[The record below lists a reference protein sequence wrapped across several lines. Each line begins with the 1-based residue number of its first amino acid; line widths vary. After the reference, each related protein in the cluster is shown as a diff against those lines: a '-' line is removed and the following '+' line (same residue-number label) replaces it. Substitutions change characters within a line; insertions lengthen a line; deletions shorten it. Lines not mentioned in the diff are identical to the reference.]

1 MRNKAG
7 FTLIEIM
14 VSLVLVGL
22 IASVA
27 GTSVL
32 MGLRGYIN
40 TRENDVITQKAQL
53 AMNRIN
59 REFIELSNVKDDKEG
74 CIIYESPYG
83 WRAIKM
89 VEMDGYK
96 TIKLFFIPAS
106 VISCDS
112 LPAGDTLVDGVDSFA
127 IRYNPNPTGTTSLW
141 SKGEDIRNL
150 YALSI
155 QMALN
160 RPETGGTVSFSSTVS
175 PRNNNNAGGS
185 AVPTT
190 DNMPPDYASKTCF
203 VATAAW
209 GDRDHPM
216 VELLREF
223 RDRVLAKT
231 ETGAAFVRLYYRVGP
246 TLAAAIEG
254 NPLAC
259 LAARILISPL
269 AGLSF
274 FALYFPALI
283 PLVLVLSWGG
293 ARLILSRPRGRLLQR
308 PSPRGQRGAILVT
321 LIAAMV
327 VFSALSAVM
336 ISMFGSAS
344 LGQAASN
351 NVMRAYYLAESGFRY
366 AASVYVNAADES
378 ARETQMVAMNKQEY
392 TLSGNDGKFQI
403 TVYPYYYKYVST
415 VSTSSPYTISTKIPG
430 EFPFPPPGS
439 SYGLSYYYNTN
450 AWVEVWKPG
459 NTPVYE
465 KITGVSTHTHQ
476 GFNEVRFYKTT
487 GPWDVTAGTKI
498 MPACVADPAKMTLAD
513 EDGDGTPDLV
523 YKHDTSDTGGRI
535 FPPRNGVIMV
545 QFQNEKPR
553 ALRYLRND
561 IDNRRFLGVHDPN
574 GGSVA
579 GKTLG
584 SNYVRM
590 TPFVGVESL
599 GTFGQGSQ
607 AVSRKVTYETPIG
620 YMTLTAPKTEVKEQF
635 GSSLANWYTGS
646 EVSHIGTQI
655 VEGGAMRLTG
665 ERTTNVAPASS
676 CLLFR
681 ENQIA
686 LNWSAAFVS
695 SGAQE
700 NFETEW
706 RRAGRYLSYDVQ
718 AKIFLNSTNQIYAG
732 GVSFRLDEAGNSL
745 GFTILSSVSGIY
757 STNGCDRDGIPD
769 GMTGTGNIIQNN
781 PYLILWMKEA
791 ARTEQNFSTD
801 LSLHQDPSSVTYPP
815 PLGTGTRAIRIGAC
829 SFWQTG
835 NRVRF
840 VNING
845 SLPGGISEGVDY
857 FIRVITSSGIR
868 YVYLFDTYENAV
880 GLDTALP
887 WQGLRDI
894 TTAGSGASNMV
905 AQDPQWTKLVQKELN
920 QFPFVGD
927 VYRVL
932 KQEGSLFIHFRDWT
946 TLKVRVV
953 EAPSLSFKNGGGA
966 GLEIVSGNI
975 VYQTQDDTVGGTVA
989 AIAQVRN
996 DPIYWNRYD
1005 QQPAEWNW
1013 EAGTAAGVLL
1023 LEVLKEEGGTT
1034 IRPYTFTSGKKLYV
1048 GNPPYGTWM
1057 ATAGIPST
1065 VTDESV
1071 AMRNR
1076 DNWVQ
1081 VFVGDKDGPDD
1092 PNSDPLDTSR
1102 ALSPRD
1108 QIFWSPDRVGY
1119 PGITTTSNDRFSLVT
1134 MGDYRNECFARRF
1147 PSRQNTWPI
1156 GDFMRL
1162 GKAQYDGS
1170 TFFNTPTSGTAFS
1183 SSRPEIGLHAYG
1195 PADSIT
1201 NLYYDDFAV
1210 RFGPVGGVRSGF
1222 LLPVQR

>member
-32 MGLRGYIN
+32 MGLRGYLN

-59 REFIELSNVKDDKEG
+59 REFIELSAVKDDTES

-89 VEMDGYK
+89 VEVEGKK
-96 TIKLFFIPAS
+96 TIKLFFIDAT
-106 VISCDS
+106 VNSCGS
-112 LPAGDTLVDGVDSFA
+112 LTAGDTLVDGVSSFA
-127 IRYNPNPTGTTSLW
+127 IRYNPDTTGTTSLW
-141 SKGEDIRNL
+141 SKSQDIRNL
-150 YALSI
+150 YALSV

-160 RPETGGTVSFSSTVS
+160 RPETGGWVPFSTTVS

-185 AVPTT
+185 AVPTP
-190 DNMPPDYASKTCF
+190 DNLPPDYASKTCF

-223 RDRVLAKT
+223 RDRVLSKT
-231 ETGAAFVRLYYRVGP
+231 ETGVAFVRMYYRVGP

-259 LAARILISPL
+259 LVARILISPL
-269 AGLSF
+269 AGLAF
-274 FALYFPALI
+274 FALYVPLLI
-283 PLVLVLSWGG
+283 PLVLILSWGL
-293 ARLILSRPRGRLLQR
+293 ARLILSRRRWRLFHWSIR
-308 PSPRGQRGAILVT
+308 PRGQRGAILVT

-366 AASVYVNAADES
+366 AASVYVNAADEN

-403 TVYPYYYKYVST
+403 TIYPYYYKFVEIVSGN
-415 VSTSSPYTISTKIPG
+415 PQAISTKVPG
-430 EFPFPPPGS
+430 EFPFPAGQ
-439 SYGLSYYYNTN
+439 LAYYYNTN
-450 AWVEVWKPG
+450 SWVAVQKPG
-459 NTPVYE
+459 SNPIYE
-465 KITGVSTHTHQ
+465 KISGVSTHTYQ
-476 GFNEVRFYKTT
+476 GFNEVRFYKPSGT
-487 GPWDVTAGTKI
+487 WDVTAGTKI
-498 MPACVADPAKMTLAD
+498 VPACVPDPAKLTLAD

-535 FPPRNGVIMV
+535 FPPRNGTITV
-545 QFQNEKPR
+545 QFQNETKLR
-553 ALRYLRND
+553 TLRYLRND
-561 IDNRRFLGVHDPN
+561 TDNRRFLGVHDPN

-579 GKTLG
+579 GKTLDG
-584 SNYVRM
+584 NKVRM
-590 TPFVGVESL
+590 TPFVSVESL
-599 GTFGQGSQ
+599 GTFGQGST

-620 YMTLTAPKTEVKEQF
+620 YLTITAPKTEVKEQF
-635 GSSLANWYTGS
+635 NSGLQNWFAGS
-646 EVSHIGTQI
+646 EVSHIGTQA
-655 VEGGAMRLTG
+655 VEGSAMRLTG

-686 LNWSAAFVS
+686 LNWRAALAA

-718 AKIFLNSTNQIYAG
+718 TKLFLDSTNQIYAG
-732 GVSFRLDEAGNSL
+732 GLSFRLDEAGNSL
-745 GFTILSSVSGIY
+745 GFTVLSSISGIY

-769 GMTGTGNIIQNN
+769 GMTGVGNIIQNN
-781 PYLILWMKEA
+781 PYLVLWMKEV
-791 ARTEQNFSTD
+791 ARTEQNFATD
-801 LSLHQDPSSVTYPP
+801 LSLHQDPSSVSYPP
-815 PLGTGTRAIRIGAC
+815 PLGTGTRAILIGAC

-835 NRVRF
+835 TRVRF
-840 VNING
+840 VNTNG
-845 SLPGGISEGVDY
+845 SLPGGISGGVDY
-857 FIRVITSSGIR
+857 FIRVITYNDTR

-894 TTAGSGASNMV
+894 TSAGSGTSNMV
-905 AQDPQWTKLVQKELN
+905 AQDPQWTKLVQKALN
-920 QFPFVGD
+920 LFPSVGD
-927 VYRVL
+927 VYRIL
-932 KQEGSLFIHFRDWT
+932 KSEGGGLYIRFRDWT
-946 TLKVRVV
+946 TLKVRVI
-953 EAPSLSFKNGGGA
+953 EAPSLSFKNGGGP

-975 VYQTQDDTVGGTVA
+975 VYQTQDDTAAGTVT

-996 DPIYWNRYD
+996 DPVYWNTSSA
-1005 QQPAEWNW
+1005 QPAEWNW
-1013 EAGTAAGVLL
+1013 EAGTAAGILL
-1023 LEVLKEEGGTT
+1023 LEVEEGE
-1034 IRPYTFTSGKKLYV
+1034 SGNIWPPPFANFKKLFV
-1048 GNPPYGTWM
+1048 GKPPAGVWI
-1057 ATAGIPST
+1057 ATIGIPSS
-1065 VTDESV
+1065 VTNESIP
-1071 AMRNR
+1071 MRYR
-1076 DNWVQ
+1076 DNWIQ
-1081 VFVGDKDGPDD
+1081 VFVGDPVGPDN
-1092 PNSDPLDTSR
+1092 PNDNPLDTDR

-1108 QIFWSPDRVGY
+1108 QIYWSPDRVGY
-1119 PGITTTSNDRFSLVT
+1119 PGSTTASNDRFSLVK

-1147 PSRQNTWPI
+1147 PSKQNTGDR
-1156 GDFMRL
+1156 GDFIRL

-1170 TFFNTPTSGTAFS
+1170 TFFSTPTTGTTFS

-1195 PADSIT
+1195 PTGSIT

-1210 RFGPVGGVRSGF
+1210 RFGPVSGVRSGF

>member
-40 TRENDVITQKAQL
+40 TRENNEITQKAQL

-59 REFIELSNVKDDKEG
+59 REFIELIDIRDIVESPA
-74 CIIYESPYG
+74 CLIYEGPG
-83 WRAIKM
+83 GRRALKYDQANQR
-89 VEMDGYK
+89 VLLLSGVTAMDCSG
-96 TIKLFFIPAS
+96 LAG
-106 VISCDS
+106 
-112 LPAGDTLVDGVDSFA
+112 GDTLVDNVQTF
-127 IRYNPNPTGTTSLW
+127 IIMYNPSSGMSLW
-141 SKGEDIRNL
+141 GMGQDIRNL
-150 YALSI
+150 FAVTVQLV
-155 QMALN
+155 LN
-160 RPETGGTVSFSSTVS
+160 RPDTGGGVSFLTTVS
-175 PRNNNNAGGS
+175 PRNNNNAGGA
-185 AVPTT
+185 AVPTP
-190 DNMPPDYASKTCF
+190 DNLPPDYAGKTCF

-209 GDRDHPM
+209 GDRDHPV

-231 ETGAAFVRLYYRVGP
+231 SVGAAFVRFYYRVGP
-246 TLAAAIEG
+246 TMAGAIEG

-259 LAARILISPL
+259 LAARLLISPL
-269 AGLSF
+269 AGLAF

-293 ARLILSRPRGRLLQR
+293 ARLILSRPRGRIFR
-308 PSPRGQRGAILVT
+308 RSAGPRGQRGAILVT

-327 VFSALSAVM
+327 VFSALTAVM
-336 ISMFGSAS
+336 LSMFGSAS

-366 AASVYVNAADES
+366 AASEYVNAADETT
-378 ARETQMVAMNKQEY
+378 REIRMKAMHNQEY
-392 TLSGNDGKFQI
+392 QLAANSGKFQLM
-403 TVYPYYYKYVST
+403 VYPYYYRVQEISPVNPRWLNTKVTGGYPLSSANYVDPSWIRIQKVDGSVSYEQILGASLIFPDT
-415 VSTSSPYTISTKIPG
+415 VQFTKKNGDWSGIAAG
-430 EFPFPPPGS
+430 
-439 SYGLSYYYNTN
+439 
-450 AWVEVWKPG
+450 AEV
-459 NTPVYE
+459 T
-465 KITGVSTHTHQ
+465 
-476 GFNEVRFYKTT
+476 
-487 GPWDVTAGTKI
+487 
-498 MPACVADPAKMTLAD
+498 PACVPNSSAGLALSDHGNITIVKNSGADAFPQRN
-513 EDGDGTPDLV
+513 GTFTVKIQGETKPRILRYRELDLV
-523 YKHDTSDTGGRI
+523 SD
-535 FPPRNGVIMV
+535 PPKLKDV
-545 QFQNEKPR
+545 
-553 ALRYLRND
+553 Y
-561 IDNRRFLGVHDPN
+561 DPN
-574 GGSVA
+574 GTTITGKSMVDPGA
-579 GKTLG
+579 GVP
-584 SNYVRM
+584 NN
-590 TPFVGVESL
+590 FVSLSKFVKVESI

-607 AVSRKVTYETPIG
+607 TVSRKVTYETPIG
-620 YMTLTAPKTEVKEQF
+620 YLTLTAPKTEVQEQF
-635 GSSLANWYTGS
+635 SSGLQNWFTGS

-655 VEGGAMRLTG
+655 VVGGAMKLTG
-665 ERTTNVAPASS
+665 ERTTNVAPASA

-686 LNWSAAFVS
+686 LDWRKAFSA
-695 SGAQE
+695 SGKQE

-718 AKIFLNSTNQIYAG
+718 TKLFLDSTNQIYAG

-745 GFTILSSVSGIY
+745 GFTILSSISGIY

-769 GMTGTGNIIQNN
+769 GMTGIGNIIQNN

-791 ARTEQNFSTD
+791 ARTEQNFSTA
-801 LSLHQDPSSVTYPP
+801 LSPHQDPSSVTYPP
-815 PLGTGTRAIRIGAC
+815 PLGTGTRAILIGAC

-835 NRVRF
+835 TRVRF
-840 VNING
+840 NNSGG
-845 SLPGGISEGVDY
+845 SLPGGISEVDY
-857 FIRVITSSGIR
+857 FIRVITDSGIR
-868 YVYLFDTYENAV
+868 YVYLFDTYEHAV
-880 GLDTALP
+880 GLDTVLP

-894 TTAGSGASNMV
+894 TTAGSGTSNMV
-905 AQDPQWTKLVQKELN
+905 AQDPQWTKLVQKALN
-920 QFPFVGD
+920 LFPNVGD
-927 VYRVL
+927 VYRIL
-932 KQEGSLFIHFRDWT
+932 KSEGGGLYIRFRDWT
-946 TLKVRVV
+946 SLTVRII

-975 VYQTQDDTVGGTVA
+975 VYQTQDDTAGGTVT
-989 AIAQVRN
+989 AIGQVRN
-996 DPIYWNRYD
+996 DPVYWNRYD
-1005 QQPAEWNW
+1005 VQPAEWNW
-1013 EAGTAAGVLL
+1013 EAGTAAGVLM
-1023 LEVLKEEGGTT
+1023 LEVLKDEGGN

-1048 GNPPYGTWM
+1048 GDHPSGTWM

-1065 VTDESV
+1065 VTDESIP
-1071 AMRNR
+1071 MRNR
-1076 DNWVQ
+1076 DNWIQ
-1081 VFVGDKDGPDD
+1081 VFVGDKDGPDN
-1092 PNSDPLDTSR
+1092 PNGNPFDTFR

-1119 PGITTTSNDRFSLVT
+1119 PGITTPSNDRFSLVL
-1134 MGDYRNECFARRF
+1134 MSDYRNECFARRF
-1147 PSRQNTWPI
+1147 PSKQNTETDTR
-1156 GDFMRL
+1156 GDFIRL

-1170 TFFNTPTSGTAFS
+1170 TFYSTPTTGTTFP